1 MKKLFIA
8 LLIGIGIYAYV
19 QNNPAV
25 IPSFTEESVRTDQA
39 ITDAYQN
46 RLSDIQV
53 SGSGK
58 VSRILRDDNEG
69 SRHQRFI
76 LRLSSG
82 QTLLIA
88 HNIDLAPKI
97 NTLQEGDVVQFFG
110 EYEWNSKGGVV
121 HWTHHDPGG
130 SHVGGWLKHDGRKY
144 E

>member
-19 QNNPAV
+19 QYNPTV

-58 VSRILRDDNEG
+58 VSRILRDDNKG

-97 NTLQEGDVVQFFG
+97 NALQEGDVVQFFG

>member
-25 IPSFTEESVRTDQA
+25 IPSFTEESVRADQA

-130 SHVGGWLKHDGRKY
+130 SHVSGWLKHDGRKY